1 MRRGYQK
8 GGVMNYRFMALV
20 IFAQLFA
27 LPMHGNRDLNSTE
40 RDAQKNMQAFNDL
53 SKSISIS
60 DISESIVSSDAQI
73 LKAALRDVMDLN
85 QMVNTQMN
93 ASIQLWNVYL
103 DSIKIPS
110 AETYLLGQVMNSLI
124 TTIRALNLR
133 SSVDQSMILSLV
145 KKHFNEDVDS
155 RPDFNQAADVRD
167 ARVETRWK
175 SLRQE

>member
-1 MRRGYQK
+1 MRGVIKK
-8 GGVMNYRFMALV
+8 GEVMNYRFMALIV
-20 IFAQLFA
+20 VFAQLFA
-27 LPMHGNRDLNSTE
+27 LSMHGRDLNSTE
-40 RDAQKNMQAFNDL
+40 RDAQRNMQAFNDL

-73 LKAALRDVMDLN
+73 LKTALRDVMDLN

-145 KKHFNEDVDS
+145 KKHFNEDSDS
-155 RPDFNQAADVRD
+155 RSDFGQAVDVRD
-167 ARVETRWK
+167 TRVETRWK

>member
-1 MRRGYQK
+1 
-8 GGVMNYRFMALV
+8 MNNRFMA
-20 IFAQLFA
+20 IFLILAHMFA
-27 LPMHGNRDLNSTE
+27 MPAMGNGVNTAE

-53 SKSISIS
+53 SKNISIA
-60 DISESIVSSDAQI
+60 DISESIVSHDAQI
-73 LKAALRDVMDLN
+73 LKTALRDVMDLN
-85 QMVNTQMN
+85 QMVNLQMN

-110 AETYLLGQVMNSLI
+110 METYLLGQVMNSLI

-145 KKHFNEDVDS
+145 KKHFNEDDSSQNDFAQAVDV
-155 RPDFNQAADVRD
+155 QD
-167 ARVETRWK
+167 ARVQTRWK